1 MDRHRGWFLLAVLI
15 VALMVMAG
23 DAHPAAVWA
32 MTAAGAFLA
41 ALPERIRRRKEP
53 RLRSG
58 WKGCVMCFA
67 AGFLMVM
74 AAGLGRMNGRLL
86 AGLMQGSVSAYV
98 FGAVAWLAGLIAA
111 RIAERR
117 RRA

>member
-1 MDRHRGWFLLAVLI
+1 MDRPRGWLLLAVVI

-23 DAHPAAVWA
+23 DAQPVAVWV
-32 MTAAGAFLA
+32 MTAVGAFLA
-41 ALPERIRRRKEP
+41 ALPGRIRHRQEP

-58 WKGCVMCFA
+58 WKGCLVCFA
-67 AGFLMVM
+67 AGFLMVLG
-74 AAGLGRMNGRLL
+74 AGLGRMNGRLL
-86 AGLMQGSVSAYV
+86 AGLMQGSISAYA
-98 FGAVAWLAGLIAA
+98 FGAAAWLAALITA

>member
-1 MDRHRGWFLLAVLI
+1 MDRPKGWFLLSIII

-23 DAHPAAVWA
+23 EAHPAAVWA
-32 MTAAGAFLA
+32 MTATGAFLA

-58 WKGCVMCFA
+58 WKGCLAGFA
-67 AGFLMVM
+67 AGFLMVL
-74 AAGLGRMNGRLL
+74 AAGLGRMNEHLL
-86 AGLMQGSVSAYV
+86 AGLMQGSVSAYA
-98 FGAVAWLAGLIAA
+98 FGAAAWLAGLITA